1 MPMTHHAINF
11 NLFCCQNNDING
23 CKVMYTCR
31 VLGAV
36 SIFGLFAGLSKNT
49 GKGRRIMDK
58 IIAKA
63 FSFAAEGISSC
74 ALQFEFAMLKT

>member
-11 NLFCCQNNDING
+11 NLFCCQNN
-23 CKVMYTCR
+23 CKVMYTCQ

-49 GKGRRIMDK
+49 GKGTRIKDK